1 MFVPLSEI
9 KRPTA
14 HSAAHCQS
22 THMISLFTAAIPFLT
37 GKQTARPKL
46 GAVFCHCFI
55 LSAIGHIIY
64 IKNASNPFARIRAKQ
79 IAGITYKPDSRAQCE
94 KSRCHSDGRKTQLHL
109 YGSTI
114 SGDCQYSSCMG
125 GKYELDQR
133 ERFHE
138 KCCGFSRGV
147 GNRQPRVCLQ

>member
-1 MFVPLSEI
+1 MS
-9 KRPTA
+9 
-14 HSAAHCQS
+14 
-22 THMISLFTAAIPFLT
+22 TAAIPFLT

-64 IKNASNPFARIRAKQ
+64 IKNASNPFARIRVKQ

-114 SGDCQYSSCMG
+114 SDDCQYSPCMSRKERPEG
-125 GKYELDQR
+125 RSSQMKQVTYGIYGCKGKAGCKALDTDL
-133 ERFHE
+133 HPIH
-138 KCCGFSRGV
+138 
-147 GNRQPRVCLQ
+147 RQ